1 MKNLM
6 LKCRNLEKEGCHP
19 KVVGYKKRMDKT
31 RIDHR
36 EQQEDNWSFSD
47 VVRDLDEICRQC
59 ESHFFWIEKKVCPI
73 CDSRQFKDVKGFEF
87 YKDDIKI
94 REDSFVECRKCG
106 TLSRLIKW
114 LS

>member
-1 MKNLM
+1 
-6 LKCRNLEKEGCHP
+6 
-19 KVVGYKKRMDKT
+19 MDKT

-59 ESHFFWIEKKVCPI
+59 ESHFFWIEEKVCPI

-94 REDSFVECRKCG
+94 REDSFVECRECG
-106 TLSRLIKW
+106 TFSRLIKW